1 MTALIVTSIT
11 APAAMSFAIP
21 TILQYLLWKIASSEN
36 SIAEL
41 NISAEI
47 TPAIV
52 NSKIQ
57 NFTIEKFKQY
67 AVIRTS
73 TAVKR

>member
-1 MTALIVTSIT
+1 
-11 APAAMSFAIP
+11 MSFAIP

-52 NSKIQ
+52 KSKMQ
-57 NFTIEKFKQY
+57 NFTIEKFKQ
-67 AVIRTS
+67 
-73 TAVKR
+73 